1 MYNRKKIGKERR
13 EGREGKGNRIITF
26 AHLFPA
32 GCVKCGV
39 TRLVYTS
46 TYNVVFGGQEIKN
59 GDESLPYLPTDK
71 VIMHL
76 IQQLYNREKFGL
88 CFFCLLLLLLFFLL
102 SMSIT
107 TLVPSLL
114 LTKLFWRL
122 MEGS

>member
-1 MYNRKKIGKERR
+1 MV
-13 EGREGKGNRIITF
+13 TF
-26 AHLFPA
+26 THLFLA
-32 GCVKCGV
+32 GCVECGV

-88 CFFCLLLLLLFFLL
+88 CFLPPPSPFFLL

-107 TLVPSLL
+107 TPVPSLL